1 MRRRLWALLAVG
13 LAGAPATA
21 AAGPHA
27 VLFEAPSFHGRAVA
41 LDKPTPDL
49 TAQRFA
55 ARAVSGRFDGPW
67 ILCDAPGY
75 QGDCVRVVGAVD
87 DFAAFGLDR
96 RLMSLRPAG
105 PPATVAPPT
114 ATAAAEPPPP
124 PGNDGGYFDRSHDA
138 VAAQRPPPVAAAP
151 MQTEGVRGASSVFF
165 VHPQVDGADIPS
177 GGRDAADSFCRAQG
191 LGPAL
196 YWAGA
201 EGDLRDVLCRKD

>member
-49 TAQRFA
+49 AAQRFA

-105 PPATVAPPT
+105 PPATLAPPT
-114 ATAAAEPPPP
+114 ATATVAPPAA
-124 PGNDGGYFDRSHDA
+124 PGADGGYFDRGSGG
-138 VAAQRPPPVAAAP
+138 AP
-151 MQTEGVRGASSVFF
+151 ALQPSPTVGAPTQTEGVRGASSVFF
-165 VHPQVDGADIPS
+165 VRPQVDGADIPS